1 LQQIPDLKLPI
12 SSRRAQ
18 TWLLT
23 TYLDDT
29 VRISRGDAGSIF
41 VLTKDSSASTV
52 VPVSEEQRK
61 SIDQV
66 VKDVGSIVSKGMD
79 STATEVADDVD
90 AATDQMVK
98 DVDSATDEAVKN
110 VDSATNKVVKQ
121 VDSAAKQ
128 VDSAADSVDAT
139 ITETYPSSST
149 TEVAAEGQGFD
160 AKKDLTDVAAEGQV
174 CLVSVQVV
182 VGHACHG
189 AMQQKRCILY
199 TQFVHLVSKCCLC
212 NLGSVL
218 DHLPSL

>member
-98 DVDSATDEAVKN
+98 D

-218 DHLPSL
+218 DHSPSL